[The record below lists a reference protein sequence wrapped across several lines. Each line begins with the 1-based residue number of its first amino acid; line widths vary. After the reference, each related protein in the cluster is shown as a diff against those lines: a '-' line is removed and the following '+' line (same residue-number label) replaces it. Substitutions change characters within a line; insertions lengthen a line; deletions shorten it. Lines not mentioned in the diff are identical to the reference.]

1 MDPIRHSRVRL
12 NTGTLLLLGLLL
24 VSADTSAAVAS
35 LYDRLGGAPVVN
47 AIASD
52 LIDRTSASH
61 QLGRSFEG
69 AKIDRIKRLL
79 AEQICELAGGPCV
92 YSGDAMREVHA
103 GHEISQAEFYGMVEI
118 LQGVLHEHHVA
129 LRERNELLALL
140 APMERDVVEPPK
152 KFAGVQA
159 PR

>member
-1 MDPIRHSRVRL
+1 MGQIRRSAFCL
-12 NTGTLLLLGLLL
+12 NTGTLVLVGLLL
-24 VSADTSAAVAS
+24 VSVKTSAAVAS

-79 AEQICELAGGPCV
+79 GEQICELAGGPCV
-92 YSGDAMREVHA
+92 YSGDPMREVHA

-118 LQGVLHEHHVA
+118 LRDVLHEHHVA

-152 KFAGVQA
+152 KVVGVQV